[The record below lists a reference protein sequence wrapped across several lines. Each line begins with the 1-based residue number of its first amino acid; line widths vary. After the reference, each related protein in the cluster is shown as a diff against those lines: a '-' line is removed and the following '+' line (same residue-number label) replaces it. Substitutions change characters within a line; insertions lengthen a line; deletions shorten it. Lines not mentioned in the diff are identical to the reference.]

1 LLLVY
6 ILNSLFQN
14 SKYLV
19 SKNSS
24 SDQKY
29 GSVRGNGTSYPS
41 PGRGSPSRDRS
52 YSSKSS
58 YHSQKSH
65 RDKERDSRDY
75 KSRNSD
81 KYSGKIYWIALF
93 MIIKSWYKIPLTILA
108 IHIIFKCR
116 NVNQV

>member
-1 LLLVY
+1 MIVTHFQGTLLIY
-6 ILNSLFQN
+6 YSCFILPKTSINIFQN

-19 SKNSS
+19 PKNSS
-24 SDQKY
+24 SEQKY

-81 KYSGKIYWIALF
+81 KYSGKF
-93 MIIKSWYKIPLTILA
+93 
-108 IHIIFKCR
+108 F
-116 NVNQV
+116 V

>member
-1 LLLVY
+1 MLLSKLKY
-6 ILNSLFQN
+6 FQN
-14 SKYLV
+14 SKYIV

-81 KYSGKIYWIALF
+81 KYSGKYRFA
-93 MIIKSWYKIPLTILA
+93 M
-108 IHIIFKCR
+108 R
-116 NVNQV
+116 GV

>member
-1 LLLVY
+1 MVIYNKYILLL
-6 ILNSLFQN
+6 LFQN

-65 RDKERDSRDY
+65 REKERDSRDY

-81 KYSGKIYWIALF
+81 KYSGKFLIFHLNFNCSHLVFYLTF
-93 MIIKSWYKIPLTILA
+93 QIIT
-108 IHIIFKCR
+108 
-116 NVNQV
+116 

>member
-1 LLLVY
+1 MLIRKLKY
-6 ILNSLFQN
+6 FQN
-14 SKYLV
+14 SKYIV

-81 KYSGKIYWIALF
+81 KYSGKFIVTVMRVRYL
-93 MIIKSWYKIPLTILA
+93 PLQI
-108 IHIIFKCR
+108 
-116 NVNQV
+116 